1 MTFQIKTGV
10 PIPPAQRERGKLN
23 WLNTLKVGQS
33 IHFDNIK
40 EFENIRRSL
49 RNKGFQTQ
57 TRKLSDAFVIW
68 ITQEPD

>member
-10 PIPPAQRERGKLN
+10 PIPPAQRAKGKLN

-33 IHFDNIK
+33 LHFDNER
-40 EFENIRRSL
+40 EFDNIRRAL
-49 RNKGFQTQ
+49 GTRKFKVQ
-57 TRKLSDAFVIW
+57 TRKLRDAFVIW